1 MIDKGT
7 HNCPTELNVGEY
19 SQLYMQVIIR
29 TPTMRNKNTLQVA
42 MKHNEYNIRKKKY
55 TCK

>member
-7 HNCPTELNVGEY
+7 HNYPTELNVGEY
-19 SQLYMQVIIR
+19 SQLQVIIR